1 MLPAQLDSLRAYVAT
16 RPAPRDGA
24 RVGGGAGAAT
34 TVLVVGSGKGGSG
47 TSVIA
52 ALLALSAAAMGRRV
66 LLADLDEHVGPQRL
80 LLGAA
85 PVHGLGALRRGVAP
99 EALLVPVSATLSL
112 LAAGPTAAT
121 PDDAAIAPAERR
133 ALLRRAASCFA
144 QHELVVVDAGSR
156 LDVVRAGLE
165 TAQAAAQAADGNLAV
180 RLLVV
185 TGSDPIALAASF
197 ALVKSV
203 LASDGPDHPCPP
215 VDVLASRLDDDD
227 ARHAFEHLDAATR
240 QFLQQPL
247 RFAGAVPDDASLAV
261 ALRAGMLLQD
271 AATGSP
277 AAVAMQAI
285 ATRLA
290 VPSPAATARSG
301 RTASTPRHAA
311 PGYLPGDGALRAASL
326 AYSGSPTGSAR

>member
-1 MLPAQLDSLRAYVAT
+1 
-16 RPAPRDGA
+16 
-24 RVGGGAGAAT
+24 
-34 TVLVVGSGKGGSG
+34 VL
-47 TSVIA
+47 A

-80 LLGAA
+80 LLGAS
-85 PVHGLGALRRGVAP
+85 PVHGLDALRHGLAP

-112 LAAGPTAAT
+112 LATGPTGA
-121 PDDAAIAPAERR
+121 PSDAEPSVAPAERR

-156 LDVVRAGLE
+156 LDTVRAGLE
-165 TAQAAAQAADGNLAV
+165 TAHAAAQAADGNLAV

-203 LASDGPDHPCPP
+203 FASDGPDHPCPP

-227 ARHAFEHLDAATR
+227 ARLAFEHLDAAAR

-301 RTASTPRHAA
+301 RTATTPRVTA